1 MKGLLRYERVRQGMK
16 DLSRFCQGMKGLPG
30 LCQDMKGLLR
40 FEGFVKIRQVCR
52 DFVNI

>member
-1 MKGLLRYERVRQGMK
+1 MKGLLRYERVCQGMK

-40 FEGFVKIRQVCR
+40 FEGFVKIRQVCL